1 MLFILFKMLYFMGI
15 LREGRVLFLNVFV
28 SFIYVYKINL
38 EIIKYVKGEIVI

>member
-15 LREGRVLFLNVFV
+15 LREGRVLFLNIFV

-38 EIIKYVKGEIVI
+38 EIIKDVKGEIVI